1 MSKKLP
7 KADRRAQ
14 LLEVAHTIVRQQGTD
29 ALTLGALAERAGV
42 SKPITYN
49 HFETRAG
56 LMIALYR
63 EIMDR
68 QVQALADA
76 IDQTPKQLEDVAR
89 VLATTY
95 MDCYK
100 AVGPEWHA
108 IGAALKG
115 DPQMDA
121 YQREMIDGHVGFF
134 SRVLIPLSAI
144 PPEVTKRRCVGIIG
158 AGEALSDGLVRGQIS
173 REHAVADLADLI
185 TNWLRMRDP
194 TLPPK

>member
-1 MSKKLP
+1 MP

-14 LLEVAHTIVRQQGTD
+14 LLEVAHRIVRQQGTD
-29 ALTLGALAERAGV
+29 ALTLGALAEHAGV

-56 LMIALYR
+56 LMIALHR

-76 IDQTPKQLEDVAR
+76 IDQTPRQLEDVAR

-100 AVGPEWHA
+100 TVGPEWHA

-115 DPQMDA
+115 DAQMDA
-121 YQREMIDGHVGFF
+121 YQREMIDGHAGFF
-134 SRVLIPLSAI
+134 SKVLIPLSTLA
-144 PPEVTKRRCVGIIG
+144 PEVTQRRCVGIIG
-158 AGEALSDGLVRGQIS
+158 AGEALSDCLVRGQIS
-173 REHAVADLADLI
+173 RDHAVADFTDLM
-185 TNWLRMRDP
+185 TNWLSNTGPNPD
-194 TLPPK
+194 